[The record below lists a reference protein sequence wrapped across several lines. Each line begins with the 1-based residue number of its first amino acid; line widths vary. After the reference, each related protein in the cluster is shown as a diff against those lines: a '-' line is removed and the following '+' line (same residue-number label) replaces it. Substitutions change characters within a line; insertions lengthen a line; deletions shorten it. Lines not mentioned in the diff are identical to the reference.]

1 MSRLMRNMMGFT
13 EYCLDKLRFLIKI
26 DTLSLL
32 LSLLPELHCS
42 GKQDSA
48 LTMNTTLFK

>member
-26 DTLSLL
+26 NTLSLL
-32 LSLLPELHCS
+32 LLLLPELHCS
-42 GKQDSA
+42 GKQDNA
-48 LTMNTTLFK
+48 LTNEYNTF